1 MRPLNKGTTPTLDGE
16 EITVNS
22 YGEWRRFLIE
32 RIGYYCAYCNIPLSH
47 NLNVEHVVPKNPV
60 EGAEAGDSLAWDNML
75 LACGPC
81 NNAKSNR
88 EINANRY
95 YLPEE
100 HNTLLPFTVGEIPDN
115 PNAAIIA
122 PSHALTLSQNLKA
135 QATIE
140 LFGLNEIDNRNKVVD
155 IRWKK
160 RKMALQL
167 ARSSF
172 ALYSEIKVSNRALLP
187 HAASHVARTAA
198 EVGFFIVW
206 FEIFKN
212 EPLVFEQFLVNEIL
226 PGTARDCFAD
236 GTFELI
242 PKNLENDNDNI

>member
-1 MRPLNKGTTPTLDGE
+1 MRPLDKGTTPVIDGKE
-16 EITVNS
+16 VTVDS

-47 NLNVEHVVPKNPV
+47 NLNVEHVIPKNPV
-60 EGAEAGDSLAWDNML
+60 EGAEAGDPLAWDNML

-81 NNAKSNR
+81 NNAKSNL
-88 EINANRY
+88 EVNANRH

-100 HNTLLPFTVGEIPDN
+100 HNTLLPFTVAEIPNN
-115 PNAAIIA
+115 PNAAIIE
-122 PSHALTLSQNLKA
+122 PSVQLNQSQNLKA

-140 LFGLNEIDNRNKVVD
+140 LFGLNEIDNRDKVVD

-172 ALYSEIKVSNRALLP
+172 ALYAEIRAVNKLLLAQ
-187 HAASHVARTAA
+187 AAAHIARTAA
-198 EVGFFIVW
+198 EVGFFIIW
-206 FEIFKN
+206 FEIFKR
-212 EPLVFEQFLVNEIL
+212 EPLVLEQLLANEIL
-226 PGTARDCFAD
+226 PGTALHCFVED
-236 GTFELI
+236 SFELI
-242 PKNLENDNDNI
+242 PRNPENDNDSI